1 MKIVEVFNNAH
12 LKIVTTP
19 YNVCLHVKL
28 KLTANFTIIAVL
40 CCASMSKNIIMY

>member
-19 YNVCLHVKL
+19 YNVNLILFTCKI
-28 KLTANFTIIAVL
+28 ANFIIIAVL
-40 CCASMSKNIIMY
+40 CCAVLQ